1 MLYLCAVVLKRII
14 MIAEFKIKNFYS
26 LRDEQTLSFI
36 PTNDDTSRDIYTE
49 EVADGVSLLKIGCI
63 YGSNASGKTNIL
75 KALDFFTQFMIN
87 DDLNRGDEIGVVPFL
102 LDDVSQKERTQFEMT
117 FYLNREKYKLNLVL
131 DNNVIY
137 EETLQVYSSVQPTM
151 LYKRTYNAEKDAT
164 DIVFGG
170 KVGLIKK
177 SREAIEGN
185 TFNKRT
191 VIAAFGKSNV
201 EKSRLNLVYE
211 FFSQKIAPIMH
222 PQSSLMGFTKRRI
235 TRDRDG
241 KLKKFILHFLKAS
254 DFNISDIAIHEEEV
268 SITPEMELMI
278 KNTSG
283 MPEKTKEEILKKGTL
298 RSDEMFFVHH
308 TSNGDKEL
316 GEELE
321 SRGTKRYMGLATIL
335 YDLLVHGVILPI
347 DEIETSIHYELLSYF
362 IKVFLVNSKRGGQ
375 LIVSTHDINLLDEDY
390 IRRDVIWFTDK
401 NDGGETQLIRLSTLG
416 LHKSLSVYNA
426 YRQEKLVNLPFLDSI
441 YMDMDEYYE
450 HETDK

>member
-1 MLYLCAVVLKRII
+1 M
-14 MIAEFKIKNFYS
+14 
-26 LRDEQTLSFI
+26 RDEQTLSFI

-87 DDLNRGDEIGVVPFL
+87 DDLNKGDEIGVVPFL
-102 LDDVSQKERTQFEMT
+102 LDDVSRQERTQFEMT
-117 FYLNREKYKLNLVL
+117 FYLKREKYRLNLVL
-131 DNNVIY
+131 DNKVIY
-137 EETLQVYSSVQPTM
+137 EETLQVYSSVQPTL

-170 KVGLIKK
+170 KVGLVKK

-201 EKSRLNLVYE
+201 EKSRLNLVYD
-211 FFSQKIAPIMH
+211 FFSQRIAPIMY

-235 TRDRDG
+235 TKDRDG

-283 MPEKTKEEILKKGTL
+283 MPEKAKEEILKKGTL

-390 IRRDVIWFTDK
+390 IRRDVIWFTGK
-401 NDGGETQLIRLSTLG
+401 NDCGETQLIRLSTLG
-416 LHKSLSVYNA
+416 LHKTLSVYNA
-426 YRQEKLVNLPFLDSI
+426 YKQEKLVDLPFLDSI

-450 HETDK
+450 HETGE

>member
-1 MLYLCAVVLKRII
+1 
-14 MIAEFKIKNFYS
+14 MIAEFKIRNFYS

-49 EVADGVSLLKIGCI
+49 EVADGVLLLKIGCI

-87 DDLNRGDEIGVVPFL
+87 DDLNTGDEIGVVPFL
-102 LDDVSQKERTQFEMT
+102 LDDVSRQERTQFEMT
-117 FYLNREKYKLNLVL
+117 FYLNREKYRLNLVL
-131 DNNVIY
+131 DNKVIY
-137 EETLQVYSSVQPTM
+137 EETLQVYSSVQPTL

-170 KVGLIKK
+170 KVGLVKK

-185 TFNKRT
+185 AINNRT

-211 FFSQKIAPIMH
+211 FFSQRVAPIMY
-222 PQSSLMGFTKRRI
+222 PNNSLMGFTKRRI
-235 TRDRDG
+235 TKDRDG

-268 SITPEMELMI
+268 NITPEMELMI

-283 MPEKTKEEILKKGTL
+283 MPEKAKEEILKKGTL

-401 NDGGETQLIRLSTLG
+401 NDCGETQLIRLSTLG
-416 LHKSLSVYNA
+416 LHKTLSVYNA
-426 YRQEKLVNLPFLDSI
+426 YKQEKLVDLPFLDSI

-450 HETDK
+450 HETGE

>member
-1 MLYLCAVVLKRII
+1 

-87 DDLNRGDEIGVVPFL
+87 DDLNKGDEIGIVPFL

-117 FYLNREKYKLNLVL
+117 FYLNHEKYKLDLVL

-137 EETLQVYSSVQPTM
+137 EETLLVYSSVQPTM
-151 LYKRTYNAEKDAT
+151 LYKRTYNAEKDAS

-211 FFSQKIAPIMH
+211 FFSQRIAPIMH

-235 TRDRDG
+235 TRDRNG

-268 SITPEMELMI
+268 NITPEMELMI

-283 MPEKTKEEILKKGTL
+283 MPEKAKEEILKKGTL

-308 TSNGDKEL
+308 TNNGDKEL

-416 LHKSLSVYNA
+416 LHKTLSVYNA
-426 YRQEKLVNLPFLDSI
+426 YRQEKLVDLPFLDSI

-450 HETDK
+450 HEAEK

>member
-1 MLYLCAVVLKRII
+1 
-14 MIAEFKIKNFYS
+14 MIAEFKIRNFYS
-26 LRDEQTLSFI
+26 LRNEQTLSFI
-36 PTNDDTSRDIYTE
+36 PTNDDTSREIYTE

-75 KALDFFTQFMIN
+75 KALDFFSQFMVN
-87 DDLNRGDEIGVVPFL
+87 DGLNKGDEIGVVPFL
-102 LDDVSQKERTQFEMT
+102 LDDVSDKERTQFEMS

-131 DNNVIY
+131 DNKVIY
-137 EETLQVYSSVQPTM
+137 EETLQVYSSVQPTL
-151 LYKRTYNAEKDAT
+151 LYKRTYNPEKDAT

-170 KVGLIKK
+170 KVGLVKK

-191 VIAAFGKSNV
+191 VIAAFGMSNV
-201 EKSRLNLVYE
+201 EKSRLNLVYD
-211 FFSQKIAPIMH
+211 FFSQKIAPIMY

-241 KLKKFILHFLKAS
+241 RLKRFILHFLKAS

-268 SITPEMELMI
+268 SITPEMELVI
-278 KNTSG
+278 KNTSA
-283 MPEKTKEEILKKGTL
+283 MPEKAKEEILKKGTL
-298 RSDEMFFVHH
+298 HSDEMFFVHH
-308 TSNGDKEL
+308 TSKGDKEL
-316 GEELE
+316 DEELE

-347 DEIETSIHYELLSYF
+347 DEIESSIHYELLSYF
-362 IKVFLVNSKRGGQ
+362 IKVFLVNSKRSGQ
-375 LIVSTHDINLLDEDY
+375 LIISTHDINLLDEDY

-401 NDGGETQLIRLSTLG
+401 NDCGETQLIRLSTLG
-416 LHKSLSVYNA
+416 LHKTLSVYNA

-450 HETDK
+450 HETGE

>member
-1 MLYLCAVVLKRII
+1 
-14 MIAEFKIKNFYS
+14 MIAEFKIRNFYS

-87 DDLNRGDEIGVVPFL
+87 DDLNKGDEIGVVPFL
-102 LDDVSQKERTQFEMT
+102 LDDVSRQERTQFEMT

-131 DNNVIY
+131 DNKVIY
-137 EETLQVYSSVQPTM
+137 EETLQVYSSVQPTL
-151 LYKRTYNAEKDAT
+151 LYKRSYNAEKDAT

-170 KVGLIKK
+170 KVGLVKK

-185 TFNKRT
+185 AINNRT

-211 FFSQKIAPIMH
+211 FFSQRIAPIMY

-235 TRDRDG
+235 TKDKDG
-241 KLKKFILHFLKAS
+241 RLKKFILHFLKAS

-268 SITPEMELMI
+268 NITPEMELLI

-283 MPEKTKEEILKKGTL
+283 MPAKAKEEILKKGTL
-298 RSDEMFFVHH
+298 HSDEMFFVHH

-321 SRGTKRYMGLATIL
+321 SRGTRRYMGLATIL

-401 NDGGETQLIRLSTLG
+401 NDCGETQLIRLSTLG
-416 LHKSLSVYNA
+416 LHKTLSVYNA
-426 YRQEKLVNLPFLDSI
+426 YKQEKLVDLPFLDSI

-450 HETDK
+450 HETGE

>member
-1 MLYLCAVVLKRII
+1 M
-14 MIAEFKIKNFYS
+14 
-26 LRDEQTLSFI
+26 RDGQTLSFI

-75 KALDFFTQFMIN
+75 KALDFFSRFMV
-87 DDLNRGDEIGVVPFL
+87 DDSLNKGDEIGIVPFL
-102 LDDVSQKERTQFEMT
+102 LDDVSRQERTQFEMT

-131 DNNVIY
+131 DNKVIY
-137 EETLQVYSSVQPTM
+137 EETLQVYSSVQPTL

-170 KVGLIKK
+170 KVGLVKK

-185 TFNKRT
+185 AINNCT

-211 FFSQKIAPIMH
+211 FFSQRIAPIMY

-235 TRDRDG
+235 TKDKDG
-241 KLKKFILHFLKAS
+241 RLKKFILHFLKAS

-268 SITPEMELMI
+268 NITPEMELMI

-283 MPEKTKEEILKKGTL
+283 MPAKTKEEILKKGTL
-298 RSDEMFFVHH
+298 HSDEMFFVHH

-316 GEELE
+316 DEELE

-335 YDLLVHGVILPI
+335 YDLLVRGVILPV

-401 NDGGETQLIRLSTLG
+401 NDCGETQLIRLSTLG
-416 LHKSLSVYNA
+416 LHKTLSVYNA
-426 YRQEKLVNLPFLDSI
+426 YKQEKLVDLPFLDSI

-450 HETDK
+450 HETGE

>member
-1 MLYLCAVVLKRII
+1 
-14 MIAEFKIKNFYS
+14 MIAEFKIRNFYS

-49 EVADGVSLLKIGCI
+49 EVANGVSLLKIGCI

-75 KALDFFTQFMIN
+75 KALDFFSQFMVN
-87 DDLNRGDEIGVVPFL
+87 DGLNKGDEIGVVPFL
-102 LDDVSQKERTQFEMT
+102 LDDVSDKERTQFEMS

-131 DNNVIY
+131 DNKVIY
-137 EETLQVYSSVQPTM
+137 EETLQVYSSVQPTL
-151 LYKRTYNAEKDAT
+151 LYKRIYNPEKDAT

-170 KVGLIKK
+170 KVGLVKK

-191 VIAAFGKSNV
+191 VIAAFGMSNV
-201 EKSRLNLVYE
+201 EKSRLNLVYD
-211 FFSQKIAPIMH
+211 FFSQKIAPIMY

-241 KLKKFILHFLKAS
+241 RLKRFILHFLKAS

-268 SITPEMELMI
+268 SIIPEMELVI
-278 KNTSG
+278 KNTSA
-283 MPEKTKEEILKKGTL
+283 MPEKSKEEILKKGTL
-298 RSDEMFFVHH
+298 HSDEMFFVHH

-316 GEELE
+316 DEELE

-335 YDLLVHGVILPI
+335 YNLLVHGVILPI
-347 DEIETSIHYELLSYF
+347 DEIESSIHYELLSYF
-362 IKVFLVNSKRGGQ
+362 IKVFLVNSKRSGQ
-375 LIVSTHDINLLDEDY
+375 LIISTHDINLLDEDY

-401 NDGGETQLIRLSTLG
+401 NDCGETQLIRLSSLG
-416 LHKSLSVYNA
+416 LHKTLSVYNA

-441 YMDMDEYYE
+441 YLDMDEYYE
-450 HETDK
+450 HETGE

>member
-1 MLYLCAVVLKRII
+1 M
-14 MIAEFKIKNFYS
+14 
-26 LRDEQTLSFI
+26 RDEQTLSFI

-75 KALDFFTQFMIN
+75 KALHFFSQFMVN
-87 DDLNRGDEIGVVPFL
+87 DSLNKGDEMGVVPFL
-102 LDDVSQKERTQFEMT
+102 LDDVSGNERTQFEMT

-131 DNNVIY
+131 DNKVIY
-137 EETLQVYSSVQPTM
+137 EETLHVYSSVQPTC
-151 LYKRTYNAEKDAT
+151 TYNAGKDAT

-170 KVGLIKK
+170 KVGLVKK
-177 SREAIEGN
+177 SRDAIEGN

-201 EKSRLNLVYE
+201 EKSRLNLVYD
-211 FFSQKIAPIMH
+211 FFSKGIAPIMY
-222 PQSSLMGFTKRRI
+222 PQSDLMGFTKRRI
-235 TRDRDG
+235 KSDRDG
-241 KLKKFILHFLKAS
+241 RLKRFILHFLKAS
-254 DFNISDIAIHEEEV
+254 DFNISDIAIHEEELT
-268 SITPEMELMI
+268 ITPEIELMI

-283 MPEKTKEEILKKGTL
+283 MPEKAKEEILNKGTL
-298 RSDEMFFVHH
+298 HSDEMFFVQH

-316 GEELE
+316 YEELE
-321 SRGTKRYMGLATIL
+321 SRGTKRYVGLATIL

-375 LIVSTHDINLLDEDY
+375 LIVSTHDIDLLDEDY

-401 NDGGETQLIRLSTLG
+401 NDCGETQLIRLSTLG
-416 LHKSLSVYNA
+416 LHKTLSVYNA

-441 YMDMDEYYE
+441 YMDEYYE
-450 HETDK
+450 HETGK

>member
-1 MLYLCAVVLKRII
+1 
-14 MIAEFKIKNFYS
+14 
-26 LRDEQTLSFI
+26 
-36 PTNDDTSRDIYTE
+36 
-49 EVADGVSLLKIGCI
+49 VADGVSLLKIGCI

-87 DDLNRGDEIGVVPFL
+87 DDLNKADEIGVVPFL
-102 LDDVSQKERTQFEMT
+102 LDDVSRQERTQFEMT
-117 FYLNREKYKLNLVL
+117 FYLNREKYRLNLVL
-131 DNNVIY
+131 DDKVIY
-137 EETLQVYSSVQPTM
+137 EETLQVYSSVQPTL

-170 KVGLIKK
+170 KVGLVKK

-201 EKSRLNLVYE
+201 EKSRLNLVYD
-211 FFSQKIAPIMH
+211 FFSQRIAPIMY

-235 TRDRDG
+235 TKDRDG

-283 MPEKTKEEILKKGTL
+283 MPEKAKEEILKKGTL

-375 LIVSTHDINLLDEDY
+375 LIVSTHDVNLLDEDY

-401 NDGGETQLIRLSTLG
+401 NDCGETQLIRLSTLG
-416 LHKSLSVYNA
+416 LHKTLSVYNA
-426 YRQEKLVNLPFLDSI
+426 YKQEKLVDLPFLDSI

-450 HETDK
+450 HETGE

>member
-1 MLYLCAVVLKRII
+1 
-14 MIAEFKIKNFYS
+14 MIAEFKIRNFYS
-26 LRDEQTLSFI
+26 LRDEQALSFI
-36 PTNDDTSRDIYTE
+36 PSNDDTSRDIYTE

-75 KALDFFTQFMIN
+75 KALDFFSQFMVN
-87 DDLNRGDEIGVVPFL
+87 DSMNKGDEIGVVPFL
-102 LDDVSQKERTQFEMT
+102 LDDVSNKERSQFEMT

-131 DNNVIY
+131 DNKVIY
-137 EETLQVYSSVQPTM
+137 EEVLQVYSSVQPTL

-164 DIVFGG
+164 DIAFGG
-170 KVGLIKK
+170 KVGLVKK
-177 SREAIEGN
+177 SKEAIEGN
-185 TFNKRT
+185 TINNRT
-191 VIAAFGKSNV
+191 VISAFGKSNV
-201 EKSRLNLVYE
+201 ERSRLNLVYE
-211 FFSQKIAPIMH
+211 FFSQRIIPIMY
-222 PQSSLMGFTKRRI
+222 PQSSLMDFTKRRI

-241 KLKKFILHFLKAS
+241 RLKKFILHFLKAS

-268 SITPEMELMI
+268 NITPEMELMI

-283 MPEKTKEEILKKGTL
+283 MPEKAIEEILKKGTL
-298 RSDEMFFVHH
+298 HSDEMFFVHH

-316 GEELE
+316 YEELE

-416 LHKSLSVYNA
+416 LHKTLSVYNA
-426 YRQEKLVNLPFLDSI
+426 YRQEKLVDLPFLDSI

-450 HETDK
+450 HQTEE

>member
-1 MLYLCAVVLKRII
+1 
-14 MIAEFKIKNFYS
+14 MIAEFKIRNFYS
-26 LRDEQTLSFI
+26 LRDEQILSFI

-49 EVADGVSLLKIGCI
+49 EVADGVSLLKIGFI

-75 KALDFFTQFMIN
+75 KALDFFSQFMVN
-87 DDLNRGDEIGVVPFL
+87 DSLNRGDEIGVVPFL
-102 LDDVSQKERTQFEMT
+102 LDDVSDKERTQFEMT

-131 DNNVIY
+131 DNKVIY
-137 EETLQVYSSVQPTM
+137 EETLQVYSSVQPTL

-170 KVGLIKK
+170 KVGLVKK

-185 TFNKRT
+185 TFIKRT
-191 VIAAFGKSNV
+191 VIAAFGRSNV
-201 EKSRLNLVYE
+201 EKSRLNLVYD
-211 FFSQKIAPIMH
+211 FFSQRIAPIMY
-222 PQSSLMGFTKRRI
+222 PQSSLMGFTKRSI
-235 TRDRDG
+235 SRDRDG
-241 KLKKFILHFLKAS
+241 RLKKFILHFLKAS
-254 DFNISDIAIHEEEV
+254 DFNISDISLHEEEV
-268 SITPEMELMI
+268 NITPEMELII

-283 MPEKTKEEILKKGTL
+283 IPEKAKEEALKKGTL
-298 RSDEMFFVHH
+298 HSDQMFFLHH

-401 NDGGETQLIRLSTLG
+401 NDCGETQLIRLSTLG
-416 LHKSLSVYNA
+416 LHKTLSVYNA

-441 YMDMDEYYE
+441 YMDMDEYYDQE
-450 HETDK
+450 DGE

>member
-1 MLYLCAVVLKRII
+1 
-14 MIAEFKIKNFYS
+14 MIAEFKIRNFYS
-26 LRDEQTLSFI
+26 LRNEQTLSFI

-75 KALDFFTQFMIN
+75 KALDFFSQFMVN
-87 DDLNRGDEIGVVPFL
+87 DGLNKGDEIGVVPFL
-102 LDDVSQKERTQFEMT
+102 LDDVSDKERTQFEMS

-131 DNNVIY
+131 DNKVIY
-137 EETLQVYSSVQPTM
+137 EETLQVYSSVQPTL
-151 LYKRTYNAEKDAT
+151 LYKRTYNPEKDAT

-170 KVGLIKK
+170 KVGLVKK

-191 VIAAFGKSNV
+191 VIAAFGMSNV
-201 EKSRLNLVYE
+201 EKSRLNLVYD
-211 FFSQKIAPIMH
+211 FFSQKIAPIMY

-241 KLKKFILHFLKAS
+241 RLKRFILHFLKAS

-268 SITPEMELMI
+268 SITPEMELVI
-278 KNTSG
+278 KNTSA
-283 MPEKTKEEILKKGTL
+283 MPEKAKEEILKKGTL
-298 RSDEMFFVHH
+298 HSDEMFFVHH
-308 TSNGDKEL
+308 TSKGDKEL
-316 GEELE
+316 DEELE

-347 DEIETSIHYELLSYF
+347 DEIGSSIHYELLSYF
-362 IKVFLVNSKRGGQ
+362 IKVFLVNSKRSGQ
-375 LIVSTHDINLLDEDY
+375 LIISTHDINLLDEDY

-401 NDGGETQLIRLSTLG
+401 NDCGETQLIRLSTLG
-416 LHKSLSVYNA
+416 LHKTLSVYNA

-450 HETDK
+450 HETGE

>member
-1 MLYLCAVVLKRII
+1 

-26 LRDEQTLSFI
+26 LRDEQTLSFV
-36 PTNDDTSRDIYTE
+36 PTNDGTSRDIYTE

-75 KALDFFTQFMIN
+75 KALDFFSRFMV
-87 DDLNRGDEIGVVPFL
+87 DDSLNKGDEIGVVPFL
-102 LDDVSQKERTQFEMT
+102 LDDESRQERTQFEMT

-131 DNNVIY
+131 DNKVIY
-137 EETLQVYSSVQPTM
+137 EETLQVYSSVQPTL
-151 LYKRTYNAEKDAT
+151 LYKRTFNAEKDAT

-185 TFNKRT
+185 AINNQT

-211 FFSQKIAPIMH
+211 FFSQRIAPIMY
-222 PQSSLMGFTKRRI
+222 PQSSLMGFTKHLI
-235 TRDRDG
+235 KRDKDG
-241 KLKKFILHFLKAS
+241 RLKKFILHFLKAS

-268 SITPEMELMI
+268 NITPEMELMI
-278 KNTSG
+278 RNTSG
-283 MPEKTKEEILKKGTL
+283 MPAKAKEEILKKGTL
-298 RSDEMFFVHH
+298 HSDEMFFVHH

-316 GEELE
+316 NEELE

-335 YDLLVHGVILPI
+335 YDLLVHGAILPI

-362 IKVFLVNSKRGGQ
+362 IKVFLVNSKRGAQ

-416 LHKSLSVYNA
+416 LHKTLSVYNA
-426 YRQEKLVNLPFLDSI
+426 YKQEKLVYLPFLDSI

-450 HETDK
+450 HETKE

>member
-1 MLYLCAVVLKRII
+1 
-14 MIAEFKIKNFYS
+14 MIAEFKIRNFYS

-36 PTNDDTSRDIYTE
+36 PTSDDTSRDIYTE
-49 EVADGVSLLKIGCI
+49 EVADGVSLLKIGFI

-75 KALDFFTQFMIN
+75 KALDFFSQFMVN
-87 DDLNRGDEIGVVPFL
+87 DGLNKGDEIGVVPFL
-102 LDDVSQKERTQFEMT
+102 LDDVSGKERTQFEMS

-131 DNNVIY
+131 DKKVIY
-137 EETLQVYSSVQPTM
+137 EETLQVYSSVQPTL
-151 LYKRTYNAEKDAT
+151 LYKRTYNTEKDAT

-170 KVGLIKK
+170 KVGLVKK

-201 EKSRLNLVYE
+201 EKSRLNLVYD
-211 FFSQKIAPIMH
+211 FFSQRIAPIMY

-241 KLKKFILHFLKAS
+241 RLKKFILHFLKAS

-268 SITPEMELMI
+268 SITSEMELVI
-278 KNTSG
+278 KNISG
-283 MPEKTKEEILKKGTL
+283 MPEKAKEEILKKGTL
-298 RSDEMFFVHH
+298 HSGEMFFVHH

-316 GEELE
+316 DEELE

-362 IKVFLVNSKRGGQ
+362 IKVFMVNSKRGGQ

-401 NDGGETQLIRLSTLG
+401 NDCGETQLIRLSTLG
-416 LHKSLSVYNA
+416 LHKTLSVYNA

-450 HETDK
+450 HETGE

>member
-1 MLYLCAVVLKRII
+1 
-14 MIAEFKIKNFYS
+14 MIAEFKIRNFYS

-63 YGSNASGKTNIL
+63 YGTNASGKTNIL

-87 DDLNRGDEIGVVPFL
+87 DDLNKGDEIGVVPFL
-102 LDDVSQKERTQFEMT
+102 LDDVSRQERTQFEMT

-131 DNNVIY
+131 DNKVIY
-137 EETLQVYSSVQPTM
+137 EETLQVYSSVQPTL
-151 LYKRTYNAEKDAT
+151 LYRRTYNAEKDAT

-170 KVGLIKK
+170 KVGLVKK
-177 SREAIEGN
+177 SREAIGGN

-201 EKSRLNLVYE
+201 EKSRLNLVYD
-211 FFSQKIAPIMH
+211 FFSQRIAPIMY

-235 TRDRDG
+235 TKDRDG

-283 MPEKTKEEILKKGTL
+283 MPEKAKEEILKKGTL

-401 NDGGETQLIRLSTLG
+401 NDCAETQLIRLSTLG

-426 YRQEKLVNLPFLDSI
+426 YKQEKLVDLPFLDSI

-450 HETDK
+450 HETGE

>member
-1 MLYLCAVVLKRII
+1 

-26 LRDEQTLSFI
+26 LRGEQTLSFI
-36 PTNDDTSRDIYTE
+36 PTNDGTSRDIYTE

-63 YGSNASGKTNIL
+63 YGSNASGKTNVL
-75 KALDFFTQFMIN
+75 KALDFFSRFMV
-87 DDLNRGDEIGVVPFL
+87 DDSMNKGDEIGVVPFL

-131 DNNVIY
+131 DNKVIY
-137 EETLQVYSSVQPTM
+137 EEILQVYSSVQPTL

-170 KVGLIKK
+170 KVGLVKK

-211 FFSQKIAPIMH
+211 FFSQRIAPIMY
-222 PQSSLMGFTKRRI
+222 PQSSLMSFTRRRLMRS
-235 TRDRDG
+235 TDG
-241 KLKKFILHFLKAS
+241 RLKKFILHFLRAS
-254 DFNISDIAIHEEEV
+254 DFNISDISIHQEEMA
-268 SITPEMELMI
+268 ITPEMELMI
-278 KNTSG
+278 KNTPG
-283 MPEKTKEEILKKGTL
+283 MPERAKEEILKKGTL
-298 RSDEMFFVHH
+298 QSDEMFFVHH
-308 TSNGDKEL
+308 TSSGDKEL
-316 GEELE
+316 EEELE
-321 SRGTKRYMGLATIL
+321 SRGTKRYMGLATVL
-335 YDLLVHGVILPI
+335 YDLLIHGVILPI

-375 LIVSTHDINLLDEDY
+375 LVVSTHDINLLDEDY

-401 NDGGETQLIRLSTLG
+401 NDAGETQLVRLSTLG
-416 LHKSLSVYNA
+416 LHKTLSVYNA
-426 YRQEKLVNLPFLDSI
+426 YRQEKLVDLPFLDSI

-450 HETDK
+450 QENGE

>member
-1 MLYLCAVVLKRII
+1 
-14 MIAEFKIKNFYS
+14 MIAEFKIRNFYS

-87 DDLNRGDEIGVVPFL
+87 DDLNKGDEIGVVPFL
-102 LDDVSQKERTQFEMT
+102 LDDVSRQERTQFEMT

-131 DNNVIY
+131 DNKVIY
-137 EETLQVYSSVQPTM
+137 EETLQVYSSVQPTL

-170 KVGLIKK
+170 KVGLVKK
-177 SREAIEGN
+177 SREAIDGN

-201 EKSRLNLVYE
+201 EKSRLNLVYD
-211 FFSQKIAPIMH
+211 FFSQRIAPIMY

-235 TRDRDG
+235 TKDRDG

-283 MPEKTKEEILKKGTL
+283 MPEKAKEEILKKGTL

-401 NDGGETQLIRLSTLG
+401 NDSAETQLIRLSTLG
-416 LHKSLSVYNA
+416 LHKTLSVYNA
-426 YRQEKLVNLPFLDSI
+426 YKQEKLVDLPFLDSI

-450 HETDK
+450 HETRE

>member
-1 MLYLCAVVLKRII
+1 M
-14 MIAEFKIKNFYS
+14 
-26 LRDEQTLSFI
+26 RDEQTLSFI

-75 KALDFFTQFMIN
+75 KALDFFSRFMVN
-87 DDLNRGDEIGVVPFL
+87 DGLNKGDEIGVVPFL
-102 LDDVSQKERTQFEMT
+102 LDDVSDKERTQFEMS

-131 DNNVIY
+131 DNKVIY
-137 EETLQVYSSVQPTM
+137 EETLQVYSSVQPTL
-151 LYKRTYNAEKDAT
+151 LYKRTYNPEKDAT

-170 KVGLIKK
+170 KVGLVKK

-191 VIAAFGKSNV
+191 VIAAFGMSNV
-201 EKSRLNLVYE
+201 EKSRLNLVYD
-211 FFSQKIAPIMH
+211 FFSQKIAPIMY

-241 KLKKFILHFLKAS
+241 RLKRFILHFLKAS

-268 SITPEMELMI
+268 SITPEMELVI
-278 KNTSG
+278 KNTSA
-283 MPEKTKEEILKKGTL
+283 MPEKSKEEILKKGTL
-298 RSDEMFFVHH
+298 HSDEMFFVHH

-316 GEELE
+316 DEELE

-335 YDLLVHGVILPI
+335 FDLLVHGVILPI
-347 DEIETSIHYELLSYF
+347 DEIESSIHYELLSYF
-362 IKVFLVNSKRGGQ
+362 IKVFLVNSKRSGQ

-401 NDGGETQLIRLSTLG
+401 NDCGETQLIRLSTLG
-416 LHKSLSVYNA
+416 LHKTLSVYNA

-450 HETDK
+450 HETGE

>member
-1 MLYLCAVVLKRII
+1 
-14 MIAEFKIKNFYS
+14 MIAEFKIRNFYS

-87 DDLNRGDEIGVVPFL
+87 DDLNKGDEIGIVPFL

-117 FYLNREKYKLNLVL
+117 FYLNHEKYKLNLVL

-137 EETLQVYSSVQPTM
+137 EETLLVYSSVQPTM

-211 FFSQKIAPIMH
+211 FFSQRIAPIMH

-235 TRDRDG
+235 TRDRNG

-268 SITPEMELMI
+268 NITPEMELMI

-283 MPEKTKEEILKKGTL
+283 MPEKAKEEILKKGTL

-335 YDLLVHGVILPI
+335 YNLLVHGVILPI

-362 IKVFLVNSKRGGQ
+362 IKVFLVNSKRGVQ

-401 NDGGETQLIRLSTLG
+401 NDCGETQLIRLSTLG
-416 LHKSLSVYNA
+416 LHKTLSVYNA
-426 YRQEKLVNLPFLDSI
+426 YKQEKLVDLPFLDSI

-450 HETDK
+450 HETGE

>member
-1 MLYLCAVVLKRII
+1 
-14 MIAEFKIKNFYS
+14 MIAEFKIRNFYS
-26 LRDEQTLSFI
+26 LRNEQTLSFI

-75 KALDFFTQFMIN
+75 KALDFFSQFMVN
-87 DDLNRGDEIGVVPFL
+87 DGLNKGDEIGVVPFL
-102 LDDVSQKERTQFEMT
+102 LDDVSDKERTQFEMS

-131 DNNVIY
+131 DNKVIY
-137 EETLQVYSSVQPTM
+137 EETLQVYSSVQPTL
-151 LYKRTYNAEKDAT
+151 LYKRTYNPEKDAT

-170 KVGLIKK
+170 KVGLVKK

-191 VIAAFGKSNV
+191 VIAAFGISNV
-201 EKSRLNLVYE
+201 EKSRLNLVYD
-211 FFSQKIAPIMH
+211 FFSQKIAPIMY
-222 PQSSLMGFTKRRI
+222 PQSSLMGFTKRRM

-241 KLKKFILHFLKAS
+241 RLKRFILHFLKAS

-268 SITPEMELMI
+268 SITPEMELVI
-278 KNTSG
+278 KNTSA
-283 MPEKTKEEILKKGTL
+283 MPEKAKEEILKKGTL
-298 RSDEMFFVHH
+298 HSDEMFFVHH
-308 TSNGDKEL
+308 TSKGDKEL
-316 GEELE
+316 DEELE

-347 DEIETSIHYELLSYF
+347 DEIESSIHYELLSYF
-362 IKVFLVNSKRGGQ
+362 IKVFLVNSKRSGQ
-375 LIVSTHDINLLDEDY
+375 LIISTHDINLLDEDY

-401 NDGGETQLIRLSTLG
+401 NDCGETQLIRLSSLG
-416 LHKSLSVYNA
+416 LHKTLSVYNA

-450 HETDK
+450 HEKGE

>member
-1 MLYLCAVVLKRII
+1 

-87 DDLNRGDEIGVVPFL
+87 DDLNKGDEIGIVPFL

-117 FYLNREKYKLNLVL
+117 FYLNHEKYKLNLVL

-137 EETLQVYSSVQPTM
+137 EETLLVYSSVQPTM

-211 FFSQKIAPIMH
+211 FFSQRIAPIMH

-235 TRDRDG
+235 TRDRNG

-283 MPEKTKEEILKKGTL
+283 MPEKAKEEILKKGTL

-308 TSNGDKEL
+308 TNNGDKEL

-375 LIVSTHDINLLDEDY
+375 LIISTHDINLLDEDY

-416 LHKSLSVYNA
+416 LHKTLSVYNA
-426 YRQEKLVNLPFLDSI
+426 YRQEKLVDLPFLDSI

-450 HETDK
+450 HEAEK

>member
-1 MLYLCAVVLKRII
+1 MR
-14 MIAEFKIKNFYS
+14 N
-26 LRDEQTLSFI
+26 EQTLSFI

-75 KALDFFTQFMIN
+75 KALDFFSQFMVN
-87 DDLNRGDEIGVVPFL
+87 DGLNKGDEIGVVPFL
-102 LDDVSQKERTQFEMT
+102 LDDVSDKEWTQFEMS

-131 DNNVIY
+131 DNKVIY
-137 EETLQVYSSVQPTM
+137 EETLQVYSSVQPTL
-151 LYKRTYNAEKDAT
+151 LYKRTYNPEKDAT

-170 KVGLIKK
+170 KVGLVKK
-177 SREAIEGN
+177 SRDAIEGN

-191 VIAAFGKSNV
+191 VIAAFGMSNV
-201 EKSRLNLVYE
+201 EKSRLNLVYD
-211 FFSQKIAPIMH
+211 FFSQKIAPIMY

-241 KLKKFILHFLKAS
+241 RLKRFILHFLKAS

-268 SITPEMELMI
+268 SITPEMEQVI
-278 KNTSG
+278 KNTSA
-283 MPEKTKEEILKKGTL
+283 MPEKAKEEILKKGTL
-298 RSDEMFFVHH
+298 HSDEMFFVHH

-316 GEELE
+316 DEELE

-347 DEIETSIHYELLSYF
+347 DEIESSIHYELLSYF

-401 NDGGETQLIRLSTLG
+401 NDCGETQLIRLSTLG
-416 LHKSLSVYNA
+416 LHKTLSVYNA

-450 HETDK
+450 HETGE

>member
-1 MLYLCAVVLKRII
+1 M
-14 MIAEFKIKNFYS
+14 
-26 LRDEQTLSFI
+26 RDEQTLSFI

-75 KALDFFTQFMIN
+75 KALDFFSRFMV
-87 DDLNRGDEIGVVPFL
+87 DDSLNKGDEIGVVPFL
-102 LDDVSQKERTQFEMT
+102 LDDVSRQERTQFEMT
-117 FYLNREKYKLNLVL
+117 FYLNREKYRLNLVL
-131 DNNVIY
+131 DNKVIY
-137 EETLQVYSSVQPTM
+137 EETLQVYSSVQPTL

-164 DIVFGG
+164 DVVFGG
-170 KVGLIKK
+170 KVGLVKK

-201 EKSRLNLVYE
+201 EKSRLNLIYG
-211 FFSQKIAPIMH
+211 FFSQRIAPIMY

-235 TRDRDG
+235 TKDRDG

-254 DFNISDIAIHEEEV
+254 DFNISNIAIHEEEV

-283 MPEKTKEEILKKGTL
+283 MPAKAKEEILKKGTL
-298 RSDEMFFVHH
+298 HSDEMFFVHH

-335 YDLLVHGVILPI
+335 YDLLVRGVILPV

-401 NDGGETQLIRLSTLG
+401 NDCGETQLIRLSTLG
-416 LHKSLSVYNA
+416 LHKTLSVYNA
-426 YRQEKLVNLPFLDSI
+426 YKQEKLVALPFLDSI

-450 HETDK
+450 HETGE

>member
-1 MLYLCAVVLKRII
+1 
-14 MIAEFKIKNFYS
+14 MIAEFKIRNFYS

-75 KALDFFTQFMIN
+75 KALDFFSRFMV
-87 DDLNRGDEIGVVPFL
+87 DDSLNKGDEIGVVPFL
-102 LDDVSQKERTQFEMT
+102 LDDVSRQERTQFEMT

-131 DNNVIY
+131 DNKVIY
-137 EETLQVYSSVQPTM
+137 EETLQVYSSVQPTL
-151 LYKRTYNAEKDAT
+151 LYKRTFNAEKDAT

-170 KVGLIKK
+170 KVGLVKK

-185 TFNKRT
+185 AINNRT

-211 FFSQKIAPIMH
+211 FFSQRIAPIMYPH
-222 PQSSLMGFTKRRI
+222 SSLMGFTKRRI
-235 TRDRDG
+235 TKDKDG
-241 KLKKFILHFLKAS
+241 RLKKFILHFLKAS
-254 DFNISDIAIHEEEV
+254 DFNISDISIHEEEV
-268 SITPEMELMI
+268 NITPEMELMI

-283 MPEKTKEEILKKGTL
+283 MPAKAKEEILKKGTL
-298 RSDEMFFVHH
+298 HSDEMFFVHH

-316 GEELE
+316 DEELE

-335 YDLLVHGVILPI
+335 YDLLVRSVILPV
-347 DEIETSIHYELLSYF
+347 DEIETSIHYELLSFF

-401 NDGGETQLIRLSTLG
+401 NDCGETQLIRLSTLG
-416 LHKSLSVYNA
+416 LHKTLSVYNA
-426 YRQEKLVNLPFLDSI
+426 YKQEKLVDLPFLDSI

-450 HETDK
+450 HETGE

>member
-1 MLYLCAVVLKRII
+1 M
-14 MIAEFKIKNFYS
+14 
-26 LRDEQTLSFI
+26 RDEQTLSFI

-75 KALDFFTQFMIN
+75 KALDFFSRLMV
-87 DDLNRGDEIGVVPFL
+87 DDSLNKGDEIGVVPFL
-102 LDDVSQKERTQFEMT
+102 LDDVSRQERTQFEMT

-131 DNNVIY
+131 DNKVIY
-137 EETLQVYSSVQPTM
+137 EETLQVYSTVQPTL

-170 KVGLIKK
+170 KVGLVKK

-201 EKSRLNLVYE
+201 EKSRLNLVYD
-211 FFSQKIAPIMH
+211 FFSQRIAPIMY

-241 KLKKFILHFLKAS
+241 RLKKFILHFLKAS

-268 SITPEMELMI
+268 SITPEMELVI

-283 MPEKTKEEILKKGTL
+283 MPAKAKEDILKKGTL
-298 RSDEMFFVHH
+298 HSDEMFFVHH
-308 TSNGDKEL
+308 TNNGDKEL
-316 GEELE
+316 DEELE

-335 YDLLVHGVILPI
+335 YDLLVRGVILPV

-375 LIVSTHDINLLDEDY
+375 LIASTHDINLLDEDY

-401 NDGGETQLIRLSTLG
+401 NDCGETQLIRLSTLG
-416 LHKSLSVYNA
+416 LHKTLSVYNA
-426 YRQEKLVNLPFLDSI
+426 YKQEKLVDLPFLDSI

-450 HETDK
+450 HETEE

>member
-1 MLYLCAVVLKRII
+1 M
-14 MIAEFKIKNFYS
+14 
-26 LRDEQTLSFI
+26 RDEQTLSFI

-87 DDLNRGDEIGVVPFL
+87 DDLNKGDEIGVVPFL
-102 LDDVSQKERTQFEMT
+102 LDDVSRQERTQFEMT
-117 FYLNREKYKLNLVL
+117 FYLNREKYRLNLVL
-131 DNNVIY
+131 DNKVIY
-137 EETLQVYSSVQPTM
+137 EETLQVYSSVQPTL

-170 KVGLIKK
+170 KVGLVKK

-201 EKSRLNLVYE
+201 EKSRLNLVYD
-211 FFSQKIAPIMH
+211 FFSQRIAPIMY

-235 TRDRDG
+235 TKDRDG

-283 MPEKTKEEILKKGTL
+283 MPEKAKEEILKKGTL

-401 NDGGETQLIRLSTLG
+401 NDCGETQLIRLSTLG
-416 LHKSLSVYNA
+416 LHKTLSVYNA
-426 YRQEKLVNLPFLDSI
+426 YKQEKLVDLPFLDSI

-450 HETDK
+450 HETRE

>member
-1 MLYLCAVVLKRII
+1 
-14 MIAEFKIKNFYS
+14 MIAEFKIRNFYSLRDEQTLKIRNFYS

-87 DDLNRGDEIGVVPFL
+87 DDLNKGDEIGVVPFL

-131 DNNVIY
+131 DNKVIY
-137 EETLQVYSSVQPTM
+137 EETLQVYSSVQPTL

-170 KVGLIKK
+170 KVGLVKK

-201 EKSRLNLVYE
+201 EKSRLNLVYD
-211 FFSQKIAPIMH
+211 FFSQRIAPIMY

-235 TRDRDG
+235 TKDRDG

-283 MPEKTKEEILKKGTL
+283 MPEKAKEEILKKGTL

-308 TSNGDKEL
+308 TSNGDK
-316 GEELE
+316 
-321 SRGTKRYMGLATIL
+321 
-335 YDLLVHGVILPI
+335 

-401 NDGGETQLIRLSTLG
+401 NDCGETQLIRLSTLG
-416 LHKSLSVYNA
+416 LHKTLSVYNA
-426 YRQEKLVNLPFLDSI
+426 YKQEKLVDLPFLDSI

-450 HETDK
+450 HETGE

>member
-1 MLYLCAVVLKRII
+1 M
-14 MIAEFKIKNFYS
+14 
-26 LRDEQTLSFI
+26 RDEQTLSFI

-49 EVADGVSLLKIGCI
+49 EVADGVSLLKIGFI

-75 KALDFFTQFMIN
+75 KALDFFSQFMVN
-87 DDLNRGDEIGVVPFL
+87 DGLNKGDEIGVVPFL
-102 LDDVSQKERTQFEMT
+102 LDDVSDKERTQFEMS

-131 DNNVIY
+131 DNKVIY
-137 EETLQVYSSVQPTM
+137 EETLQVYSSVQPTL
-151 LYKRTYNAEKDAT
+151 LYKRTYNPEKDAT

-170 KVGLIKK
+170 KVGLVKK

-201 EKSRLNLVYE
+201 EKSRLNLVYD
-211 FFSQKIAPIMH
+211 FFSQKIAPIMY
-222 PQSSLMGFTKRRI
+222 PQSSLMSFTKRRI

-241 KLKKFILHFLKAS
+241 RLKRFILHFLKAS

-268 SITPEMELMI
+268 SITPEMELVI
-278 KNTSG
+278 KNTSA
-283 MPEKTKEEILKKGTL
+283 MPEKAKEEILKKGTL
-298 RSDEMFFVHH
+298 HSDEMFFVHH

-316 GEELE
+316 DEELE

-347 DEIETSIHYELLSYF
+347 DEIESSIHYELLSYF
-362 IKVFLVNSKRGGQ
+362 IKVFLVNSKRSGQ
-375 LIVSTHDINLLDEDY
+375 LIISTHDINLLDEDY

-401 NDGGETQLIRLSTLG
+401 NDCGETQLIRLSSLG
-416 LHKSLSVYNA
+416 LHKTLSVYNA

-441 YMDMDEYYE
+441 YIDMDEYYE
-450 HETDK
+450 HETGE

>member
-1 MLYLCAVVLKRII
+1 
-14 MIAEFKIKNFYS
+14 MIAEFKIRNFYS

-36 PTNDDTSRDIYTE
+36 PTSDDTSRDIYTE
-49 EVADGVSLLKIGCI
+49 EVADGVSLLKIGFI

-75 KALDFFTQFMIN
+75 KALDFFSQFMVN
-87 DDLNRGDEIGVVPFL
+87 DGLNKGDEIGVVPFL
-102 LDDVSQKERTQFEMT
+102 LDDVSDKERTQFEMS

-131 DNNVIY
+131 DNKVIY
-137 EETLQVYSSVQPTM
+137 EETLQVYSSVQPTL

-170 KVGLIKK
+170 KVGLVKK

-201 EKSRLNLVYE
+201 EKSRLNLVYD
-211 FFSQKIAPIMH
+211 FFSQRIAPIMY

-235 TRDRDG
+235 TGDSDG
-241 KLKKFILHFLKAS
+241 RLKRFILHFLKAS

-268 SITPEMELMI
+268 SIAPEMELVI

-283 MPEKTKEEILKKGTL
+283 MPEKAKEEILKKGTL
-298 RSDEMFFVHH
+298 HSDEMFFVHH

-316 GEELE
+316 DEELE

-347 DEIETSIHYELLSYF
+347 DEIETSIHYELLSSF

-401 NDGGETQLIRLSTLG
+401 NDCGETQLIRLSTLG
-416 LHKSLSVYNA
+416 LHKTLSVYNA

-450 HETDK
+450 HETGE

>member
-1 MLYLCAVVLKRII
+1 
-14 MIAEFKIKNFYS
+14 MIAEFKIRNFYS

-49 EVADGVSLLKIGCI
+49 EVADGVSLLKIGFI
-63 YGSNASGKTNIL
+63 YGANASGKTNIL
-75 KALDFFTQFMIN
+75 KALDFFSQFMVN
-87 DDLNRGDEIGVVPFL
+87 DGLNKGDEIGVVPFL
-102 LDDVSQKERTQFEMT
+102 LDDVSDKERTQFEMS

-131 DNNVIY
+131 DNKVIY
-137 EETLQVYSSVQPTM
+137 EETLQVYSSVQPTL
-151 LYKRTYNAEKDAT
+151 LYKRTYNPEKDAT

-170 KVGLIKK
+170 KVGLVKK

-201 EKSRLNLVYE
+201 EKSRLNLVYD
-211 FFSQKIAPIMH
+211 FFSQKIAPIMY
-222 PQSSLMGFTKRRI
+222 PQSSLMSFTKRRI

-241 KLKKFILHFLKAS
+241 RLKRFILHFLKAS

-268 SITPEMELMI
+268 SITPEMELVI
-278 KNTSG
+278 KNTSA
-283 MPEKTKEEILKKGTL
+283 MPEKAKEEILKKGTL
-298 RSDEMFFVHH
+298 HSDEMFFVHH

-316 GEELE
+316 DEELE

-347 DEIETSIHYELLSYF
+347 DEIESSIHYELLSYF

-375 LIVSTHDINLLDEDY
+375 LIVSTHGINLLDEDY

-401 NDGGETQLIRLSTLG
+401 NDCVETQLIRLSTLG
-416 LHKSLSVYNA
+416 LHKTLSVYNA

-450 HETDK
+450 HETGE

>member
-1 MLYLCAVVLKRII
+1 
-14 MIAEFKIKNFYS
+14 MIAEFKIRNFYS
-26 LRDEQTLSFI
+26 LRDEQILSFV
-36 PTNDDTSRDIYTE
+36 PTNDNTSRDIYTE

-75 KALDFFTQFMIN
+75 KALDFFSQFMVN
-87 DDLNRGDEIGVVPFL
+87 DSLNKGDEIGVVPFL
-102 LDDVSQKERTQFEMT
+102 LDDVSGKERTQFEMT

-131 DNNVIY
+131 DNKVIY

-170 KVGLIKK
+170 KVGLVKR
-177 SREAIEGN
+177 SREAIVGN

-191 VIAAFGKSNV
+191 VIAAFGKTNV
-201 EKSRLNLVYE
+201 EKSRLNLVYD
-211 FFSQKIAPIMH
+211 FFSQRIAPIMY

-235 TRDRDG
+235 TKDRDG

-283 MPEKTKEEILKKGTL
+283 MPEKAKEEILKKGTL

-308 TSNGDKEL
+308 TSNGEKEL

-375 LIVSTHDINLLDEDY
+375 LIVSTHDVNLLDEDY

-401 NDGGETQLIRLSTLG
+401 NDCGETQLIRLSTLG
-416 LHKSLSVYNA
+416 LHKTLSVYNA
-426 YRQEKLVNLPFLDSI
+426 YKQEKLVDLPFLDSI

-450 HETDK
+450 HETGE